1 MQLTSWS
8 AKITKRAKTR
18 LKSVARTI
26 TIGHRKETSLL
37 LHKPDK
43 SLDHIYL
50 TCKPDISR
58 SSFRND
64 SDNYQI
70 SVILFQWDVYLIQ
83 YLERNIYQPHNNQ
96 LHVANRNGSLFFCS
110 ALHLYDHG
118 NGPSNTPIPRQR
130 SDLNRIIQMSQFTP
144 SCTQLNQRNTET
156 NSFCETTPKRHES
169 AFTFLC
175 CCIGYWTIKTEF
187 AELPFT

>member
-1 MQLTSWS
+1 MNTSTSPFLNRNTATMMSRKKRVQKQNASYQNS
-8 AKITKRAKTR
+8 ANHCCHAR
-18 LKSVARTI
+18 LKNVAGKFQLVYVVYVCIMVI
-26 TIGHRKETSLL
+26 TLVFVETANV
-37 LHKPDK
+37 
-43 SLDHIYL
+43 
-50 TCKPDISR
+50 TCMSYK
-58 SSFRND
+58 NA
-64 SDNYQI
+64 
-70 SVILFQWDVYLIQ
+70 VCT
-83 YLERNIYQPHNNQ
+83 
-96 LHVANRNGSLFFCS
+96 AGST
-110 ALHLYDHG
+110 LHLYDHG